1 MRKQSAGVLG
11 VLKSQ
16 RGATSPQATVGSE
29 SASWNTASYWS
40 DRTNSLAWDGEDER
54 KGKPVNQELDIINEF
69 IMALSQWAQRECDRL
84 CFLSVSYFLNCS
96 WKRSLWP
103 WRVSAGRPAR
113 THTHTHTHTRERQIT
128 SELRH
133 QKYSGILYITRH
145 PSAGWECLEH
155 EFISVYFLGDWEKA
169 FRDWTG
175 THFWV
180 YREEIWR
187 VSGGQESAH

>member
-1 MRKQSAGVLG
+1 MCRAGNKRPVIKFKTWMMRKQSAGVLG

-113 THTHTHTHTRERQIT
+113 THTHTHTHTHTRKANHVRAQTPEVFRYSVYNAT
-128 SELRH
+128 SECRMGMSQAWIYQRLLFGRLR
-133 QKYSGILYITRH
+133 KG
-145 PSAGWECLEH
+145 
-155 EFISVYFLGDWEKA
+155 F
-169 FRDWTG
+169 
-175 THFWV
+175 
-180 YREEIWR
+180 
-187 VSGGQESAH
+187 